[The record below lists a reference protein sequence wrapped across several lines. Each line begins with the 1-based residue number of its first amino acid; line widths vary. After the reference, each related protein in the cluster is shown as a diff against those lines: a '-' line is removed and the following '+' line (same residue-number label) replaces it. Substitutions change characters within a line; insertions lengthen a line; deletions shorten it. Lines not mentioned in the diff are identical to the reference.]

1 MTYGFPNGMIS
12 AASLH
17 RLSESVCSLYS
28 EHAMNKEYETQLLT
42 AGTILSNRYL
52 IQETIGVGGMGAV
65 YKARDLH
72 FPNVTKLVA
81 VKEMVN
87 RAHDPLIRET
97 IVKNFERE
105 ANLLATLS
113 HPAIPRI
120 FDYFSQQERSY
131 LILEFIQ
138 GKDLENILNESS
150 GFLPVN
156 QVLQW
161 AIELCDVLDYLHNHQ
176 PEPIIFRD
184 MKPSNAMINQHNH
197 VVLVDFGIAKTFQIG
212 EKGTMIGTE
221 GYSPPE
227 QYRGEATALADI
239 YSLGATLHHLLTRRD
254 PRLEPPFSFAD
265 RPITSINPNVTKELE
280 MVIQRAL
287 QYEPGDRFQSA
298 SEMKEALLEVADK
311 QSLPSESSGLI
322 FQVDVS
328 DKITPR
334 WVFSC
339 KDEIRGS
346 ANYEKGVVYFGSYDQ
361 NLYALNASTGKLLWN
376 YKADGGIVTK
386 PAIAGDSVCFG
397 SEDYRLHVLSARSGT
412 IQWTYYTKGAVYS
425 SPVVA
430 HGHVFIGSDDGN
442 IHAINMTSGR
452 GVWQMNS
459 GAPVRSTPLITNESI
474 YIGNEAGDVFCL
486 DFRGNPRWRF
496 KAKRAVTSTPILAD
510 SLILVGSLDAFL
522 YAIDAKSGWL
532 IWRFR
537 LGKGTISSVT
547 VYEGLVFTGCIDG
560 NIYCIDLHNAREV
573 WRFQTAHQ
581 VTGSPI
587 VYNGYL
593 YCASVDGFIYC
604 LEPRTG
610 LLHWKFK
617 TNGPITGTPVAA
629 EQTIYI
635 GSIDHH
641 FYALPADI
649 ST

>member
-1 MTYGFPNGMIS
+1 
-12 AASLH
+12 
-17 RLSESVCSLYS
+17 
-28 EHAMNKEYETQLLT
+28 MNKEHETQLLT
-42 AGTILSNRYL
+42 TGAMLSNRYL

-150 GFLPVN
+150 GFLPVD

-176 PEPIIFRD
+176 PGPIIFRD

-227 QYRGEATALADI
+227 QYRGEASALADI

-254 PRLEPPFSFAD
+254 PRLEPPFSFSE
-265 RPITSINPNVTKELE
+265 RPITAINPNVTKELE

-298 SEMKEALLEVADK
+298 REMKEALLEIAYK
-311 QSLPSESSGLI
+311 QGLPSDSSGLI
-322 FQVDVS
+322 LQVDVS

-334 WVFSC
+334 WTFAC

-346 ANYEKGVVYFGSYDQ
+346 ANYEKGIVYFGSYDQ
-361 NLYALNASTGKLLWN
+361 NLYALNASSGKLLWK

-397 SEDYRLHVLSARSGT
+397 SEDYRLHVLSARTGT
-412 IQWTYYTKGAVYS
+412 IQWTYYTKGPVHS
-425 SPVVA
+425 SPVIA
-430 HGHVFIGSDDGN
+430 HGHVFIGSDDGS

-452 GVWQMNS
+452 GVWQMNT
-459 GAPVRSTPLITNESI
+459 GAPIRSTPLLTNDSI

-496 KAKRAVTSTPILAD
+496 KARRAVTSTPILAD
-510 SLILVGSLDAFL
+510 NLILIGSLDAFL

-537 LGKGTISSVT
+537 LAKGTISSVA

-587 VYNGYL
+587 IYNGFL
-593 YCASVDGFIYC
+593 YCGSVDGFLYC

-629 EQTIYI
+629 DHTIFV
-635 GSIDHH
+635 GSTDHH

-649 ST
+649 SA

>member
-1 MTYGFPNGMIS
+1 
-12 AASLH
+12 
-17 RLSESVCSLYS
+17 
-28 EHAMNKEYETQLLT
+28 MNKEHETQLLT
-42 AGTILSNRYL
+42 AGTMLSNRYL

-87 RAHDPLIRET
+87 RAHDPHIRET
-97 IVKNFERE
+97 IIKNFERE

-150 GFLPVN
+150 GFIPVG

-212 EKGTMIGTE
+212 EKGTTIGTE

-254 PRLEPPFSFAD
+254 PRLEPPFSFSE
-265 RPITSINPNVTKELE
+265 RPITAINPNVSKDLE
-280 MVIQRAL
+280 MVIHRAL

-298 SEMKEALLEVADK
+298 KEMREALLEIAYK
-311 QSLPSESSGLI
+311 QSLPPESSGLSH
-322 FQVDVS
+322 QVDVS

-334 WVFSC
+334 WTFSC

-346 ANYEKGVVYFGSYDQ
+346 ANYEKGVIFFGSYDQ
-361 NLYALNASTGKLLWN
+361 NLYALNASSGKLLWS

-386 PAIAGDSVCFG
+386 PAIFGDAVCLG
-397 SEDYRLHVLSARSGT
+397 SQDYRLHVLSARSGA
-412 IQWTYYTKGAVYS
+412 IQWTYYTKGPVHS
-425 SPVVA
+425 SPVIA
-430 HGHVFIGSDDGN
+430 HGHVFIGSDDGSV
-442 IHAINMTSGR
+442 HAINMTSGR
-452 GVWQMNS
+452 GVWQTNT
-459 GAPVRSTPLITNESI
+459 GAPVRSTPLLANDSI
-474 YIGNEAGDVFCL
+474 YIGNEAGDVLCL
-486 DFRGNPRWRF
+486 DFRGNPKWRF
-496 KAKRAVTSTPILAD
+496 KARRAVTSTPVLAD
-510 SLILVGSLDAFL
+510 NLILVGSLDSFL

-537 LGKGTISSVT
+537 LAKGTISSVA
-547 VYEGLVFTGCIDG
+547 VCEGLVFTGCIDG

-573 WRFQTAHQ
+573 WRFQTSHQ

-587 VYNGYL
+587 IYNGFLYCGSVDGYL
-593 YCASVDGFIYC
+593 YCLD
-604 LEPRTG
+604 PRTG

-617 TNGPITGTPVAA
+617 TNGPITSTPAVG

-635 GSIDHH
+635 GSTDHH

-649 ST
+649 SARA